1 MFAMKV
7 LIATAC
13 LCLGLSLASCG
24 GDSDGSATTQSS
36 DSVAGGATES
46 STITT
51 ESNSTS
57 ASAKPKLT
65 VPKGVPE
72 SEFAFRDVKEGK
84 GAGAKAGDQLGVQY
98 VGIGYKTGE
107 EFDSSWGESEPF
119 TFTLGRGEVIDGW
132 ERGLVGMKVG
142 GRREMVIPAKLAYGS
157 QGTSSVAPGE
167 TLVFAVE
174 LLAIE

>member
-1 MFAMKV
+1 MKI
-7 LIATAC
+7 LIAMAC

-24 GDSDGSATTQSS
+24 GDSDGSAATQSS
-36 DSVAGGATES
+36 DSAAATES
-46 STITT
+46 DTGTT
-51 ESNSTS
+51 ESNPAS

-65 VPKGVPE
+65 VPKSVPE
-72 SEFAFRDVKEGK
+72 DEFAFRDVKK
-84 GAGAKAGDQLGVQY
+84 GSGAAAKAGDQLGVQY

-107 EFDSSWGESEPF
+107 EFDSSWDESEPF
-119 TFTLGRGEVIDGW
+119 TFTLGSGEVIDGW
-132 ERGLVGMKVG
+132 DRGLVGMKVG
-142 GRREMVIPAKLAYGS
+142 GRREMVIPANLAYGS